1 MKRAALVILCVIAVP
16 VFAVT
21 ANTKTSVAIS
31 SFAAVTTLGAPPQ
44 YPGAVREP
52 AVESETLTY
61 LFANGRGLGTSRT
74 VISAAAIVYV
84 TSDAPETV
92 LAFYMKNLGA
102 VTGDQVDPS
111 KPRSWSQV
119 TGLKPGDTKQ
129 PAAWIN
135 THQNTTAA
143 KKAMLAK
150 SGRPKL
156 ATGEWLEHS
165 TIDWAVVEADG
176 TQTEYFLYVWDRSF
190 NDDGTAYKQKSVI
203 CIETNHYKAYVDPAA
218 GKAAAEKAKAVKAA
232 ASMDIGVP
240 IFPGSLYM
248 KDISSAMQYVF
259 DSEEDAAKA
268 ADFYLA
274 QAGFKKMME
283 MPGLYVFKGPSCM
296 VQVQSAPVPGV
307 KTRVVIMKQ

>member
-1 MKRAALVILCVIAVP
+1 MNRAALVILCIVAAP
-16 VFAVT
+16 VFALS
-21 ANTKTSVAIS
+21 ANTGSSVTTSS
-31 SFAAVTTLGAPPQ
+31 SAAVTTLGAPPQ
-44 YPGAVREP
+44 YPGAVRDP

-84 TSDAPETV
+84 TGDAPETV

-102 VTGDQVDPS
+102 VPGDQVDPS
-111 KPRSWSQV
+111 KPRSWSEA
-119 TGLKPGDTKQ
+119 TGLKPGDTRQ

-143 KKAMLAK
+143 KKAMLTK

-156 ATGEWLEHS
+156 PTGEWLEHS

-176 TQTEYFLYVWDRSF
+176 SQTEYFLYVWDRSF
-190 NDDGTAYKQKSVI
+190 NDNGTAYQQKSVI
-203 CIETNHYKAYVDPAA
+203 CMETNHYKAYVDPAA
-218 GKAAAEKAKAVKAA
+218 GKAAAEKAKAEKAA
-232 ASMDIGVP
+232 ATMDIGVP
-240 IFPGSLYM
+240 IFPGSQYM
-248 KDISSAMQYVF
+248 KDISSALQYVF

-268 ADFYLA
+268 AAFYLA
-274 QAGFKKMME
+274 QTGFKKMME
-283 MPGLYVFKGPSCM
+283 TPGLFIFKGPSCI